1 MTNSQVLVADLAASL
16 FTVNAAEANMIN
28 FTGPGWGFPRE
39 VSKTAPFVHF
49 LQDGKVVGSTGCN
62 RFNRTYSQNGS
73 ALTIGTL
80 ATTRRACLRQPRK
93 REQQVLDALS
103 RTRVVKRAILRS
115 RSRTRTRTRMKKF
128 LPN

>member
-1 MTNSQVLVADLAASL
+1 M
-16 FTVNAAEANMIN
+16 
-28 FTGPGWGFPRE
+28 GFPRE
-39 VSKTAPFVHF
+39 VGKTAPFVHF

-62 RFNRTYSQNGS
+62 RFTGTYSQNES
-73 ALTIGTL
+73 ALTIGML
-80 ATTRRACLRQPRK
+80 ATPRRACLRQPRE

-115 RSRTRTRTRMKKF
+115 RSRTRTRMEKF